1 MNKKGGIMDDTVF
14 DFHEEARIRKDE
26 EEILSGY
33 PPGFDPD
40 LMRDDPDNPYVEA
53 TESAVEYDDDEV
65 EVTVIISEDDA
76 YQIARSA
83 PTETIRE
90 IAFQALR
97 KAIKAQVFN
106 GQALY

>member
-1 MNKKGGIMDDTVF
+1 
-14 DFHEEARIRKDE
+14 
-26 EEILSGY
+26 
-33 PPGFDPD
+33 
-40 LMRDDPDNPYVEA
+40 MRDDPDNPYVET
-53 TESAVEYDDDEV
+53 TELEDNAVEYDNDEV
-65 EVTVIISEDDA
+65 EVTVVISEDDA

-97 KAIKAQVFN
+97 KAIKAQIFN